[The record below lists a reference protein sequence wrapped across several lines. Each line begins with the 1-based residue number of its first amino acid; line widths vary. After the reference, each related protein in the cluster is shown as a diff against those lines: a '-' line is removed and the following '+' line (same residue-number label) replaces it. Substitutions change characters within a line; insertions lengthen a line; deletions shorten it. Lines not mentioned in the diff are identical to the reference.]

1 MDLSNHTASPDSFS
15 LPPAPIPTRGS
26 TLQRA
31 LMGAGVSVLLGLAS
45 VLLLLKFLTGVPAL
59 LVGLVSLRRLN
70 SLVGARETSPPASL
84 EWGRRCAV
92 AGMVLGGVGIVLGII
107 GLVSLILVRVA
118 ETSRRAACANNLRE
132 LGLAVAR
139 YHDHENRFPP
149 ATVPSSAGLAGFAP
163 WRAPAYAER
172 LSWVVVLLPYLE
184 GPEAGREASGK
195 ASGRRG
201 RTSGLPEA
209 LRHGLDPSR
218 PWDDPVNAAAAE
230 TLLRQL
236 LCPSHP
242 TYDPDH
248 RPAPTHYPGIA
259 GINRPGRPD
268 AAELPRESPDA
279 GFFGYERRLRLKGSA
294 RGEELP
300 GGASHTM
307 MCAETM
313 RDNGAWAAGG
323 RSTVRPLDLADL
335 PYVGYDRP
343 FGGMHP
349 GGANLLM
356 VGAEVRFFSD
366 KGNPQVFESL
376 ATLWKDE

>member
-15 LPPAPIPTRGS
+15 LPPAPIPDRGS

-31 LMGAGVSVLLGLAS
+31 LMGAGVSVLLGLTS

-59 LVGLVSLRRLN
+59 LVGFVSLRRLN
-70 SLVGARETSPPASL
+70 SLVGARETSLPASL

-92 AGMVLGGVGIVLGII
+92 AGMVLGGVGIVLGMI

-149 ATVPSSAGLAGFAP
+149 ATVASDAGLAGFAP

-172 LSWVVVLLPYLE
+172 LSWVVILLPDLE
-184 GPEAGREASGK
+184 GPETEREASGK
-195 ASGRRG
+195 GSGRRG
-201 RTSGLPEA
+201 RTAGLPEA
-209 LRHGLDPSR
+209 LRHGLDPNR
-218 PWDDPVNAAAAE
+218 PWDDPVNSAAAE

-242 TYDPDH
+242 SYDPDD

-259 GINRPGRPD
+259 GIGLN
-268 AAELPRESPDA
+268 AAELPRGAERA
-279 GFFGYERRLRLKGSA
+279 GFFGYERDLRLRGPA
-294 RGEELP
+294 VGD
-300 GGASHTM
+300 GMHAGASHRM

-323 RSTVRPLDLADL
+323 RSTVRPLDPADL
-335 PYVGYDRP
+335 PYIGYDRQ

-366 KGNPQVFESL
+366 KGNPKVFEEL